1 MPTDA
6 KSNLKSNTSTAIEPS
21 RKLHYVIEGDADK
34 PVLVMSNSLG
44 TTLEMWN
51 PQMAALTQHFR
62 VLRYDTRGHGRSA
75 LPSASFGMADLADD
89 VIAIL
94 DHAGIARARFCGLS
108 MGGMTG
114 MVLARHHADRFDGFV
129 LANTAALIGPESV
142 WNTRIDT
149 VRRDG
154 MAAIVD
160 GVLARWFPD
169 HSLLTRRDEIAP
181 VRRMLETCSADGYTA
196 NCAAVRD
203 ADLRGLLPAIDAPVL
218 VIAGEQDLAT
228 TAAQGRELVERIPG
242 AEFLALPAAHLSNW
256 ELPEA
261 FGHAVTGFLT
271 RG

>member
-1 MPTDA
+1 MPT
-6 KSNLKSNTSTAIEPS
+6 KPMVEPTIEPT
-21 RKLHYVIEGDADK
+21 RKLHYVIEGQADK

-44 TTLEMWN
+44 TTLDMWA
-51 PQMAALTQHFR
+51 PQMPALTARFR

-75 LPSASFGMADLADD
+75 LPSASFGMRDLAED
-89 VIAIL
+89 VIAIM
-94 DHAGIARARFCGLS
+94 DHAGIDKAHFCGLS

-114 MVLARHHADRFDGFV
+114 MYLARHHAERFGRFV

-142 WNTRIDT
+142 WNTRIET

-160 GVLARWFPD
+160 GVLARWFTD
-169 HSLLTRRDEIAP
+169 HYVLTRRDEFEP
-181 VRRMLETCSADGYTA
+181 VRRMLETTSPEGYTA

-203 ADLRGLLPAIDAPVL
+203 ADLRALLSEINAPVL

-228 TAAQGRELVERIPG
+228 TAAQGLDVARAIPG
-242 AEFLALPAAHLSNW
+242 AEYLALAAAHLSNW

-261 FGHAVTGFLT
+261 FGNAVTGFLG
-271 RG
+271 RD

>member
-6 KSNLKSNTSTAIEPS
+6 ASVATAAIEPG
-21 RKLHYVIEGDADK
+21 RGLRYVIEGSEAL

-44 TTLEMWN
+44 TTLDMWA
-51 PQMAALTQHFR
+51 PQMPALTRHFR

-75 LPSASFGMADLADD
+75 LPAASFGMSELAED

-94 DHAGIARARFCGLS
+94 DHAGIERAHFCGLS

-114 MVLARHHADRFDGFV
+114 MVLARHHAARFDRFV
-129 LANTAALIGPESV
+129 LANTAALIGPASV
-142 WNTRIDT
+142 WNTRIET

-160 GVLARWFPD
+160 GVLARWFTD
-169 HSLLTRRDEIAP
+169 HYVLTRRDEYAP
-181 VRRMLETCSADGYTA
+181 VRRMLETTGAEGYTA

-203 ADLRGLLPAIDAPVL
+203 ADLRGLLPAIATPVL

-228 TAAQGRELVERIPG
+228 TAAQGREVADGIPG
-242 AEFLALPAAHLSNW
+242 AQFLPLPAAHLSNW

-261 FGHAVTGFLT
+261 FGNAVIAFLLAH
-271 RG
+271 G

>member
-1 MPTDA
+1 MPIDA
-6 KSNLKSNTSTAIEPS
+6 IGAIEPT
-21 RKLHYVIEGDADK
+21 RKLFYACEGDIGK

-51 PQMAALTQHFR
+51 PQMAALTQHYR
-62 VLRYDTRGHGRSA
+62 VLRYDTRGHGRSG
-75 LPSASFGMADLADD
+75 LPSPTFGIRELADD

-94 DHAGIARARFCGLS
+94 DHAGIERAHFCGLS

-114 MVLARHHADRFDGFV
+114 MYLARHHAARFDRFV
-129 LANTAALIGPESV
+129 LANTAALIGPASI

-160 GVLARWFPD
+160 GVLVRWFTD
-169 HSLLTRRDEIAP
+169 HYVLTRRDDMAP
-181 VRRMLETCSADGYTA
+181 VRQMLKTARVDGYTA

-203 ADLRGLLPAIDAPVL
+203 ADLRAILPDIDAPVR
-218 VIAGEQDLAT
+218 VIAGEHDLAT
-228 TAAQGRELVERIPG
+228 TAAQGREVAANIPG
-242 AEFLALPAAHLSNW
+242 ADFVALPAAHLSNW

-261 FGHAVTGFLT
+261 FGNAVIGFLAQ
-271 RG
+271 R